1 MFGLLASKVR
11 FNSYIWVLKLVRA
24 NPLDNDGPIFRVI
37 SSQFLLNCTSKPQ
50 ENSMDQQLPEQ
61 PNFTSPKAD
70 DEITLKDIILK
81 IQEWFSIVWPHRIK
95 IIALSL
101 AIGLAA
107 ALYTKFTS
115 KPTYT
120 ASYQLFFQEESG
132 GLSGAMRLASSFG
145 LGGGAGSASSSATV
159 QEYITSRSNIA
170 KAMTAPLENGRLID
184 RYYAEALE
192 ENEEYSV
199 EFSSKFGANQR
210 YTDSTLT
217 VLFNILNAEFLT
229 STFDEESGTL
239 DFKVTAEN
247 EAFAFDLANNLVQGT
262 QEQFKEWKREKS
274 QTAVIAFQKKVDSLE
289 VSIDQALFLLGQY
302 EDQNNSLVSSVD
314 KMKRMRL
321 TIDFES
327 LKVAYGEYVKGL
339 EMSKAEL
346 MNLEAPFK
354 YFDQPT
360 YPLQKDKGSAAKAGV
375 FGSVIT
381 GFLLVLFFI
390 GRVEAKNIMA
400 D

>member
-1 MFGLLASKVR
+1 VGVKIGQWAWGYSQGR
-11 FNSYIWVLKLVRA
+11 IFNT
-24 NPLDNDGPIFRVI
+24 I

-50 ENSMDQQLPEQ
+50 ETRMDQQLPEQ
-61 PNFTSPKAD
+61 PNFTQPKAD

-81 IQEWFSIVWPHRIK
+81 VQEWWSIVWPQRTK

-101 AIGLAA
+101 AIGLVA
-107 ALYTKFTS
+107 ALYTKFFT

-145 LGGGAGSASSSATV
+145 LGVGGGSASSSATV
-159 QEYITSRSNIA
+159 QEFITSRSNIA
-170 KAMTAPLENGRLID
+170 KAMTAPLESGRLID
-184 RYYAEALE
+184 RYYAESLK
-192 ENEEYSV
+192 ENEE
-199 EFSSKFGANQR
+199 FAKDFTLNFGTNQR

-217 VLFNILNAEFLT
+217 VLFNTLNAVYLT

-239 DFKVTAEN
+239 AFSVTAEN
-247 EAFAFDLANNLVQGT
+247 EAFAYDLANSLVNST

-274 QTAVIAFQKKVDSLE
+274 QTAVVAFQKKVDSLE
-289 VSIDQALFLLGQY
+289 VSIDNALYLLGQY

-360 YPLQKDKGSAAKAGV
+360 YPLLKEKGSAAKAGV

-390 GRVEAKNIMA
+390 GRVEAGNIMA